1 MMHHVTLFF
10 EPLDV
15 LVFRDHRPFMAGQH
29 FFARGVYPLPSV
41 FFGALRAA
49 LFEGAGVRFVGRN
62 GDPFAGLSPE
72 ARKVLGDAD
81 DPGKIEL
88 SGPLLA
94 RRDGPSQLDVYLPWP
109 RDLDLGKALY
119 DDSNN
124 RLLTR
129 EVHPV
134 TPSQT
139 RGIGLRW
146 RHGVGG
152 PVMSALDGPLPENT
166 TRPDGKP
173 SKERY
178 LLTAAG
184 AEKYAHASAAGESSF
199 QLSTKDNH
207 LCEEADLIIK
217 ERRTGIARARADE
230 GIDPLTVDES
240 MLYTIETWRLAMRVG
255 FAIDVSLSDD
265 ALQHEKWLH
274 SQLKALDGV
283 TLRLGGKGHL
293 ARVHLL
299 DRPLFTDLDS
309 KLPKPPAG
317 TKDVFKAWNLTPSL
331 LDPAHAH
338 LMPAMVL
345 GDTIRLGGVNLRRG
359 KDRPIGPR
367 PLIGALAPGSIL
379 VYEGAHDPHALDNI
393 INTANERGE
402 DHGHFRRAGYGIHR
416 LLPYRCPGTGAS
428 Q

>member
-1 MMHHVTLFF
+1 MMRHVTLFF

-29 FFARGVYPLPSV
+29 FLARGVYPLPSV

-49 LFEGAGVRFVGRN
+49 LFEAAGVRFAGRHC
-62 GDPFAGLSPE
+62 DPFGGLSTE
-72 ARKVLGDAD
+72 ARAVLGDAD
-81 DPGKIEL
+81 DPGKLMLE
-88 SGPLLA
+88 GPLLA
-94 RRDGPSQLDVYLPWP
+94 RRDGPSQLEVYLPWP
-109 RDLDLGKALY
+109 RDLDIGKPSCEKSEL
-119 DDSNN
+119 N
-124 RLLTR
+124 L

-134 TPSQT
+134 TPSQA
-139 RGIGLRW
+139 RGTGYRW
-146 RHGVGG
+146 RHGGLA
-152 PVMSALDGPLPENT
+152 MIALDHPLPENS

-173 SKERY
+173 TKERY
-178 LLTAAG
+178 HLTASG
-184 AEKYAHASAAGESSF
+184 AEQYAKASAEGQLNF
-199 QLSTKDNH
+199 KLSTTLNH
-207 LCEEADLIIK
+207 VCKEQDLIVK
-217 ERRTGIARARADE
+217 ERRTGIARTRADE

-240 MLYTIETWRLAMRVG
+240 MLYTIETWRLAERVG
-255 FAIDVSLSDD
+255 FAIDVSLSEV

-274 SQLKALDGV
+274 SQLKALDGI

-299 DRPLFTDLDS
+299 DRPLLADLDS
-309 KLPKPPAG
+309 KVPRPPAKTPG
-317 TKDVFKAWNLTPSL
+317 VFKAWNLTPSL

-338 LMPAMVL
+338 PMPAMVL
-345 GDTIRLGGVNLRRG
+345 GDTIRIGGVNLRKG

-379 VYEGAHDPHALDNI
+379 VYEDAHDPGTLNSTIH
-393 INTANERGE
+393 TANERGE
-402 DHGHFRRAGYGIHR
+402 SHGHFRRAGYGIHR